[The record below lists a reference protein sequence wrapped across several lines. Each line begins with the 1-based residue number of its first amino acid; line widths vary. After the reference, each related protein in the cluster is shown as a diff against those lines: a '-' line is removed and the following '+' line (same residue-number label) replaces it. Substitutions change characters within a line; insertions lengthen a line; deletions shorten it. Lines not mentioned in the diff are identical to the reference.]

1 MRAPWLAAAQP
12 FQNTAAVDPGLIVGR
27 RCDIRSLLPKSV
39 MSGTPHNGALFEHAI
54 SFARFW
60 PRASTLSN
68 EYFQVVLTETWAVV
82 SKMEVKAD
90 VYMTIT
96 DLDLLSALELME
108 AVQLFASEESVFKHG
123 SRLTT
128 STRAVAK

>member
-1 MRAPWLAAAQP
+1 
-12 FQNTAAVDPGLIVGR
+12 
-27 RCDIRSLLPKSV
+27 
-39 MSGTPHNGALFEHAI
+39 
-54 SFARFW
+54 
-60 PRASTLSN
+60 
-68 EYFQVVLTETWAVV
+68 
-82 SKMEVKAD
+82 MEVKAD

>member
-27 RCDIRSLLPKSV
+27 RRDIRSLLPKSV
-39 MSGTPHNGALFEHAI
+39 MSGTPHNGALFEHAVWQCALN
-54 SFARFW
+54 S
-60 PRASTLSN
+60 L
-68 EYFQVVLTETWAVV
+68 
-82 SKMEVKAD
+82 MEVKAD

-123 SRLTT
+123 SRLTI

>member
-27 RCDIRSLLPKSV
+27 RRDIRSLLPKSV
-39 MSGTPHNGALFEHAI
+39 MSGTPHNGALFEHALREI
-54 SFARFW
+54 LA
-60 PRASTLSN
+60 PR
-68 EYFQVVLTETWAVV
+68 EYAVERVLPGGPDREWAVV

>member
-1 MRAPWLAAAQP
+1 
-12 FQNTAAVDPGLIVGR
+12 
-27 RCDIRSLLPKSV
+27 
-39 MSGTPHNGALFEHAI
+39 MSGTPHNGALFEHAVWH
-54 SFARFW
+54 FARFW

>member
-1 MRAPWLAAAQP
+1 
-12 FQNTAAVDPGLIVGR
+12 
-27 RCDIRSLLPKSV
+27 

-68 EYFQVVLTETWAVV
+68 EYFQVVLTGSWAVV